1 VTRGDLTGGE
11 MAEIS
16 LTTWAM
22 LAGAPPV
29 PLDYT
34 ARVRETD
41 FFWLPEPSKGRFS
54 AVTGAWFRRQGQTSA
69 KPPVERSALLS
80 ALRRIKLVAGPAG
93 MQEHCR

>member
-1 VTRGDLTGGE
+1 VPRGDLTGE

-16 LTTWAM
+16 LSTWAM
-22 LAGAPPV
+22 LAGEPSL

-34 ARVRETD
+34 ARLREKD

-69 KPPVERSALLS
+69 KTTVERSALQS
-80 ALRRIKLVAGPAG
+80 ALRRIKLVAGLAG